1 MLRLPPFRYLR
12 PNSVSEAVEALADHP
27 GESMVIA
34 GGTDLIPNLKRRQ
47 FDANVLVGLSH
58 LGELQ
63 TISDNGEIAIGAGVS
78 LRDIAGQGSIAKAAT
93 ALVEAVQ
100 QIANPQIQRQG
111 TIGGNLCVDTRCNYY
126 NQTHEWRESIGFCMK
141 RKGDICLV
149 APGSSKCWAV
159 TSSDAAPAL
168 IALGASVII
177 VGTNGERSIPL
188 SALYQ
193 DDGIA
198 YLAKKPE
205 EILSRILIPKT
216 NGLKSTY
223 RKVRRRGSFDFPVL
237 GVAASLSM
245 DGSKVSTARL
255 VLGAVHT
262 HPIIVEVASL
272 LEGRTLT
279 DDRLRA
285 VADAAFKAATP
296 LDNTDLM
303 YAWRKKMV
311 RVEVERAFQELAT
324 RGT

>member
-1 MLRLPPFRYLR
+1 
-12 PNSVSEAVEALADHP
+12 
-27 GESMVIA
+27 MVIA

-78 LRDIAGQGSIAKAAT
+78 LRDIAGQGSIAKTAT

-141 RKGDICLV
+141 REGDICLV

-168 IALGASVII
+168 IAVGASVIL
-177 VGTNGERSIPL
+177 VGPNGERSMPV

-193 DDGIA
+193 DDGID
-198 YLAKKPE
+198 YLAKKPD
-205 EILSRILIPKT
+205 EILTRILIPKT
-216 NGLKSTY
+216 EGLRSTY

-245 DGSKVSTARL
+245 
-255 VLGAVHT
+255 
-262 HPIIVEVASL
+262 
-272 LEGRTLT
+272 
-279 DDRLRA
+279 
-285 VADAAFKAATP
+285 
-296 LDNTDLM
+296 
-303 YAWRKKMV
+303 
-311 RVEVERAFQELAT
+311 
-324 RGT
+324 

>member
-1 MLRLPPFRYLR
+1 MLRLPPFRHLR
-12 PNSVSEAVEALADHP
+12 PNNVSEAAEALADHP

-47 FDANVLVGLSH
+47 FDASVLVGLSH
-58 LGELQ
+58 LPELQ
-63 TISDNGEIAIGAGVS
+63 TISDNGDIGIGAGVS
-78 LRDIAGQGSIAKAAT
+78 LRNIAAEKAVVKSAT

-100 QIANPQIQRQG
+100 QVANPQIQRQG

-141 RKGDICLV
+141 REGDICLV

-168 IALGASVII
+168 MALGASVIL
-177 VGTNGERSIPL
+177 VGPDGERSIPV

-198 YLAKKPE
+198 YLTKKPD
-205 EILSRILIPKT
+205 EILSRILIPK
-216 NGLKSTY
+216 NDGLKSTY

-245 DGSKVSTARL
+245 DGNKVSAAQL

-262 HPIIVEVASL
+262 HPVSVDVAHL
-272 LEGRTLT
+272 LLGRTLT
-279 DDRLRA
+279 DDRLLA

-311 RVEVERAFQELAT
+311 RVEVRRAFQDLAT
-324 RGT
+324 RAN